1 MKKIFSSIN
10 HILNSN
16 HRKDLLILIF
26 FWLILHLLE
35 AIGISSVPIIVSS
48 FLDNN
53 QLINFEIFK
62 KFEGYLLNFLN
73 TDNKILFI
81 SFLVILFFGIK
92 SIFFIFL
99 TIYEAKIFRKLNVSI
114 RDLAFKS
121 QANQEYSKYLNNSSS
136 QITKIVITD
145 SALAAS
151 YIISVVTILS
161 QFFLF
166 FFIVG
171 LLAYVDFKITFYVIP
186 TFGII
191 FLVFYLFTNKK
202 LFRLGKEKQILNGK
216 LLMQINNT
224 FDNLKE
230 VIIYNK
236 IEYLISSFNKT
247 LNESQKKT
255 ELISILKKLPRAIYE
270 FLGVLFIFSI
280 IFLSYSLNYSQ
291 ESTLILISLIAVAII
306 RILPSINLIT
316 QNISNIKSSEYSLK
330 LISELAKEYQYKN
343 MNKSHKEVV
352 NTIDFNQEIVI
363 KNVSFEYPGSKNK
376 IKNLNFSIK
385 KNSIVGIYGPSGS
398 GKSTIINLLCGLLK
412 PSSGEI
418 IVDGKSINTNV
429 NIWQKKISYVTQ
441 DNFLLDDD
449 IRNNI
454 IFSDKD
460 NNFYDEKF
468 QNVVKK
474 TSIDGFINNFENKYQ
489 TQVGDKGIKLSGGQK
504 QRISIARA
512 LYKSPELLIFDEST
526 NALDSITEKEIIDEI
541 YKIKGITII
550 LISHKRDLLAKCD
563 KILNIV
569 DGKIF
574 NN

>member
-35 AIGISSVPIIVSS
+35 TIGISSVPIIVSS

-73 TDNKILFI
+73 TDNKILFV

-99 TIYEAKIFRKLNVSI
+99 TIYEAKVFRKLNVSI

-136 QITKIVITD
+136 KITKIVITD

-202 LFRLGKEKQILNGK
+202 LFSLGKEKQILNGK

-343 MNKSHKEVV
+343 MNKSHKEIG

-512 LYKSPELLIFDEST
+512 FYKSPELLIFDEST

>member
-1 MKKIFSSIN
+1 M
-10 HILNSN
+10 
-16 HRKDLLILIF
+16 
-26 FWLILHLLE
+26 
-35 AIGISSVPIIVSS
+35 
-48 FLDNN
+48 
-53 QLINFEIFK
+53 
-62 KFEGYLLNFLN
+62 
-73 TDNKILFI
+73 
-81 SFLVILFFGIK
+81 
-92 SIFFIFL
+92 
-99 TIYEAKIFRKLNVSI
+99 NVSI

-136 QITKIVITD
+136 KITKIVITD

>member
-1 MKKIFSSIN
+1 MKKTFSSIN
-10 HILNSN
+10 DILNSN

-136 QITKIVITD
+136 KITKIVITD

-191 FLVFYLFTNKK
+191 FLIFYLFTNKK

-418 IVDGKSINTNV
+418 IVDGKPINTNV

>member
-99 TIYEAKIFRKLNVSI
+99 TIYEAKVFRKLNVSI

-136 QITKIVITD
+136 KITKIVITD

-202 LFRLGKEKQILNGK
+202 LFSLGKEKQILNGK

>member
-1 MKKIFSSIN
+1 MVLK
-10 HILNSN
+10 
-16 HRKDLLILIF
+16 
-26 FWLILHLLE
+26 
-35 AIGISSVPIIVSS
+35 
-48 FLDNN
+48 
-53 QLINFEIFK
+53 
-62 KFEGYLLNFLN
+62 
-73 TDNKILFI
+73 
-81 SFLVILFFGIK
+81 
-92 SIFFIFL
+92 
-99 TIYEAKIFRKLNVSI
+99 
-114 RDLAFKS
+114 AFKS

-136 QITKIVITD
+136 KITKIVITD

>member
-1 MKKIFSSIN
+1 MMN
-10 HILNSN
+10 
-16 HRKDLLILIF
+16 LILF
-26 FWLILHLLE
+26 GFQKNQT
-35 AIGISSVPIIVSS
+35 IV
-48 FLDNN
+48 L
-53 QLINFEIFK
+53 
-62 KFEGYLLNFLN
+62 GYLFL
-73 TDNKILFI
+73 
-81 SFLVILFFGIK
+81 
-92 SIFFIFL
+92 
-99 TIYEAKIFRKLNVSI
+99 
-114 RDLAFKS
+114 
-121 QANQEYSKYLNNSSS
+121 QQ
-136 QITKIVITD
+136 
-145 SALAAS
+145 
-151 YIISVVTILS
+151 
-161 QFFLF
+161 
-166 FFIVG
+166 
-171 LLAYVDFKITFYVIP
+171 
-186 TFGII
+186 
-191 FLVFYLFTNKK
+191 
-202 LFRLGKEKQILNGK
+202 
-216 LLMQINNT
+216 
-224 FDNLKE
+224 
-230 VIIYNK
+230 
-236 IEYLISSFNKT
+236 
-247 LNESQKKT
+247 
-255 ELISILKKLPRAIYE
+255 
-270 FLGVLFIFSI
+270 
-280 IFLSYSLNYSQ
+280 
-291 ESTLILISLIAVAII
+291 STLILISLIAVAII

-418 IVDGKSINTNV
+418 IVDGKPINTNV

>member
-1 MKKIFSSIN
+1 MKKIFSDIN
-10 HILNSN
+10 HILSSN

-26 FWLILHLLE
+26 LWLILHLLE
-35 AIGISSVPIIVSS
+35 AIGISTVPIIVSS

-53 QLINFEIFK
+53 QLINFEFFK
-62 KFEGYLLNFLN
+62 KFEGYLLNFVN
-73 TDNKILFI
+73 IDNKILII
-81 SFLVILFFGIK
+81 SVIIILFFGIK

-99 TIYEAKIFRKLNVSI
+99 TIYEAKVFRKLNVSI

-121 QANQEYSKYLNNSSS
+121 QLNQEYSKYLNKSPSE
-136 QITKIVITD
+136 ITKIVIID
-145 SALAAS
+145 SAQASS

-191 FLVFYLFTNKK
+191 FLVFYLFTNKR

-216 LLMQINNT
+216 LFKQINNT

-230 VIIYNK
+230 VIIYDK
-236 IEYLISSFNKT
+236 IKHLIRSFNKT
-247 LNESQKKT
+247 LNESQRKV
-255 ELISILKKLPRAIYE
+255 EFISILKKLPKAIYE

-291 ESTLILISLIAVAII
+291 ESTLILISLITVAII

-330 LISELAKEYQYKN
+330 LISKIAKEHKYKN
-343 MNKSHKEVV
+343 MNNGSKELMDK
-352 NTIDFNQEIVI
+352 IEFNQEIVI
-363 KNVSFEYPGSKNK
+363 NNVSFEYPGSKNK
-376 IKNLNFSIK
+376 LKNLNFSIK
-385 KNSIVGIYGPSGS
+385 KNSIVGVYGPSGS
-398 GKSTIINLLCGLLK
+398 GKSTLINLLCGLLK

-449 IRNNI
+449 IKNNI

-460 NNFYDEKF
+460 DNFHDEKF

-474 TSIDGFINNFENKYQ
+474 TSIDAFINNFENKYQ

-526 NALDSITEKEIIDEI
+526 NSLDPNIEKEIINEI

-550 LISHKRDLLAKCD
+550 LISHKKELLEKCD

-569 DGKIF
+569 DGEIF
-574 NN
+574 DN

>member
-1 MKKIFSSIN
+1 MKKIFSDIN
-10 HILNSN
+10 NILSSN

-26 FWLILHLLE
+26 LWLILHLLE

-53 QLINFEIFK
+53 QLINFEFFE
-62 KFEGYLLNFLN
+62 KFEGYLLNFVN
-73 TDNKILFI
+73 FDNKILII
-81 SFLVILFFGIK
+81 SLIVILFFGIK
-92 SIFFIFL
+92 STFFIFL
-99 TIYEAKIFRKLNVSI
+99 TIFEAKVFRKLNVSI

-121 QANQEYSKYLNNSSS
+121 QVSQEYSKYLNKSPSEIS
-136 QITKIVITD
+136 KIVIID
-145 SALAAS
+145 SAQASS

-171 LLAYVDFKITFYVIP
+171 LLAYVDFRITFYVIP

-191 FLVFYLFTNKK
+191 FLVFYLLTNKR

-216 LLMQINNT
+216 LFKQINNT

-230 VIIYNK
+230 VIIYDK
-236 IEYLISSFNKT
+236 IKHLISSFNKT
-247 LNESQKKT
+247 LNESQKKV
-255 ELISILKKLPRAIYE
+255 EFISILKKLPKAIYE

-291 ESTLILISLIAVAII
+291 ESTLILISLITVAII

-330 LISELAKEYQYKN
+330 LISEIVKEHKYKD
-343 MNKSHKEVV
+343 MNNGNKEVMDK
-352 NTIDFNQEIVI
+352 IEFNREIVI
-363 KNVSFEYPGSKNK
+363 NNVSFEYPGSKNK
-376 IKNLNFSIK
+376 LKNLNFSIK
-385 KNSIVGIYGPSGS
+385 KNSIVGVYGPSGS
-398 GKSTIINLLCGLLK
+398 GKSTLINLLCGLLK

-449 IRNNI
+449 IKNNI

-460 NNFYDEKF
+460 DNFHDEKF

-474 TSIDGFINNFENKYQ
+474 TSIDAFISNFENKYL
-489 TQVGDKGIKLSGGQK
+489 TKVGDKGIKLSGGQK

-526 NALDSITEKEIIDEI
+526 NALDPNTEKEIIDEI

-550 LISHKRDLLAKCD
+550 MISHKKELLEKCD

>member
-1 MKKIFSSIN
+1 M
-10 HILNSN
+10 
-16 HRKDLLILIF
+16 
-26 FWLILHLLE
+26 
-35 AIGISSVPIIVSS
+35 
-48 FLDNN
+48 
-53 QLINFEIFK
+53 
-62 KFEGYLLNFLN
+62 
-73 TDNKILFI
+73 
-81 SFLVILFFGIK
+81 
-92 SIFFIFL
+92 
-99 TIYEAKIFRKLNVSI
+99 
-114 RDLAFKS
+114 
-121 QANQEYSKYLNNSSS
+121 
-136 QITKIVITD
+136 
-145 SALAAS
+145 
-151 YIISVVTILS
+151 
-161 QFFLF
+161 
-166 FFIVG
+166 
-171 LLAYVDFKITFYVIP
+171 
-186 TFGII
+186 
-191 FLVFYLFTNKK
+191 
-202 LFRLGKEKQILNGK
+202 
-216 LLMQINNT
+216 
-224 FDNLKE
+224 
-230 VIIYNK
+230 
-236 IEYLISSFNKT
+236 ISSFNKT
-247 LNESQKKT
+247 LNESQIKT

-352 NTIDFNQEIVI
+352 STIDFNQEIVI

>member
-10 HILNSN
+10 YILNSN

-136 QITKIVITD
+136 KITKIVITD

>member
-35 AIGISSVPIIVSS
+35 TIGISSVPIIVSS

-73 TDNKILFI
+73 TDNKILFV

-99 TIYEAKIFRKLNVSI
+99 TIYEAKVFRKLNVSI

-136 QITKIVITD
+136 KITKIVITD

-202 LFRLGKEKQILNGK
+202 LFSLGKEKQILNGK

-343 MNKSHKEVV
+343 MNKSHKEIG

>member
-16 HRKDLLILIF
+16 HRRDLLILIF

-53 QLINFEIFK
+53 QLINIEIFK
-62 KFEGYLLNFLN
+62 NFEGYLSNFFD
-73 TDNKILFI
+73 TSNKILFI

-99 TIYEAKIFRKLNVSI
+99 TIYEAKIFKKLNVSI

-121 QANQEYSKYLNNSSS
+121 QANQEYLKYLNNSSS
-136 QITKIVITD
+136 KITKIVITD

-230 VIIYNK
+230 VIIYDK

-255 ELISILKKLPRAIYE
+255 ELISIIKKLPRAIYE
-270 FLGVLFIFSI
+270 FLGVIFIFSI
-280 IFLSYSLNYSQ
+280 IFISYSFNYSQ

-460 NNFYDEKF
+460 NNFDDEKF

>member
-16 HRKDLLILIF
+16 HRRDLLILIF

-53 QLINFEIFK
+53 QLINIEIFK
-62 KFEGYLLNFLN
+62 NFEGYLSNFFD
-73 TDNKILFI
+73 TSNKILFI

-99 TIYEAKIFRKLNVSI
+99 TIYEAKIFKKLNVSI

-121 QANQEYSKYLNNSSS
+121 QANQEYLKYLNNSSS
-136 QITKIVITD
+136 KITKIVITD

-230 VIIYNK
+230 VIIYDK

-255 ELISILKKLPRAIYE
+255 ELISIIKKLPRAIYE
-270 FLGVLFIFSI
+270 FLGVIFIFSI
-280 IFLSYSLNYSQ
+280 IFISYSFNYSQ

-343 MNKSHKEVV
+343 MNKSHKEVL
-352 NTIDFNQEIVI
+352 NKIDFNQEIVI
-363 KNVSFEYPGSKNK
+363 NNVSFEYPGSKNK

-460 NNFYDEKF
+460 NNFDDEKF